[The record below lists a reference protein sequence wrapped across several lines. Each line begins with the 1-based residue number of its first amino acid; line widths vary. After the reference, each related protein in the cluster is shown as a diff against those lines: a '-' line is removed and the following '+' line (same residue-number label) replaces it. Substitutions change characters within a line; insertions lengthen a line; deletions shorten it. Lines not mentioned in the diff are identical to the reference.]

1 MNLRNLLEIS
11 ESEYIFRTNIHF
23 INLFASLGRSPSTAA
38 LLETAVELAAAVERD
53 GGKVQRSGGKPVV
66 MQLCGDLKYGFNNK
80 RELAMAIWLS
90 MPGLFRDD
98 SVAVVVEA
106 PPE

>member
-1 MNLRNLLEIS
+1 
-11 ESEYIFRTNIHF
+11 
-23 INLFASLGRSPSTAA
+23 
-38 LLETAVELAAAVERD
+38 
-53 GGKVQRSGGKPVV
+53 